1 MISVLSRISK
11 TSKLPI
17 QQQSLVALSIRLS
30 SNEASFQTKPYK
42 LHRLESGPSTN
53 ISVTRNDALDYYRKM
68 VIIRRMETA
77 AGNLY
82 KERLVRGFCH
92 LYAGQ
97 EAIAVGLCA
106 SKDNEDAIITSY
118 RCHAWT
124 YLTGSGI
131 SQILSE
137 LTAFELSLVDLKR
150 TYLLSGHCTT
160 QIKIATKLKLPK
172 IFAIPQVDVLVTCME
187 KGGSMHMYNKNFF
200 GGNGIVGAQQ
210 ALGAGLAFAH
220 KYNKKKNVS
229 YTLFGD
235 GAANQGQLYEVINM
249 CALWDL
255 PCIFICENN
264 GYGMGTPADRA
275 SAVTDY
281 YTRGDY
287 IPGVWA
293 DGMDVLAVRETIR
306 WSREYCNAGK
316 GPLMLEFATYRYSGH
331 SMSDPGTSYRT
342 RDEVQQMRKT
352 SDPITG
358 FRDKIIAAGL
368 ASEEELKGIDKEAK
382 KEVDA
387 AVNIARTEPPLPPES
402 LYCDIYHN
410 TPPQYVRGV
419 TLDES
424 VVQKHCRTE
433 DLMKSLGLNA

>member
-1 MISVLSRISK
+1 MINVLSNVIKPSRI
-11 TSKLPI
+11 PV
-17 QQQSLVALSIRLS
+17 QQQSLIAFSIRLA
-30 SNEASFQTKPYK
+30 SNEASFQTKPFK

-53 ISVTRNDALDYYRKM
+53 VSVTRNDALDYYHKM
-68 VIIRRMETA
+68 VVIRRMETA

-82 KERLVRGFCH
+82 KERLIRGFCH
-92 LYAGQ
+92 LYTGQ
-97 EAIAVGLCA
+97 EAVAVGLCA
-106 SKDNEDAIITSY
+106 AKDSEDALITSY
-118 RCHAWT
+118 RCHGFT
-124 YLTGSGI
+124 YLTGSKI
-131 SQILSE
+131 EQVLSE
-137 LTAFELSLVDLKR
+137 LTGRR
-150 TYLLSGHCTT
+150 TGNVYG
-160 QIKIATKLKLPK
+160 
-172 IFAIPQVDVLVTCME
+172 

-210 ALGAGLAFAH
+210 ALGAGLAFAQ
-220 KYNKKKNVS
+220 KYNKKKNVA

-249 CALWDL
+249 CALWHL

-264 GYGMGTPADRA
+264 GYGMGTPVDRS

-293 DGMDVLAVRETIR
+293 DGMDVLAVREAIR
-306 WSREYCNAGK
+306 WSREYCNTGK

-342 RDEVQQMRKT
+342 RDEVQQIRKT
-352 SDPITG
+352 RDPITG
-358 FRDKIIAAGL
+358 FKDKIIAAGL
-368 ASEEELKGIDKEAK
+368 VSEEELKDIDKEAK

-387 AVNIARTEPPLPPES
+387 AVNIARTEPALPTES

-419 TLDES
+419 TLEES
-424 VVQKHCRTE
+424 AVQKHCRTE

>member
-1 MISVLSRISK
+1 MISALSIAIKASK
-11 TSKLPI
+11 TPV
-17 QQQSLVALSIRLS
+17 QQQSLIALSIRLAS
-30 SNEASFQTKPYK
+30 KEASFQTKPYK

-53 ISVTRNDALDYYRKM
+53 VSVTRNDALDFYRKM
-68 VIIRRMETA
+68 MVIRRMETA

-106 SKDNEDAIITSY
+106 AKDDEDAIITSY

-124 YLTGSGI
+124 YLTGSNI
-131 SQILSE
+131 VKILSE
-137 LTAFELSLVDLKR
+137 LTGRR
-150 TYLLSGHCTT
+150 TGNVYG
-160 QIKIATKLKLPK
+160 
-172 IFAIPQVDVLVTCME
+172 

-210 ALGAGLAFAH
+210 ALSA
-220 KYNKKKNVS
+220 
-229 YTLFGD
+229 
-235 GAANQGQLYEVINM
+235 VINM

-264 GYGMGTPADRA
+264 GYGMGTPADRS

-287 IPGVWA
+287 IPGIWA

-306 WSREYCNAGK
+306 WSREYCNDGK

-331 SMSDPGTSYRT
+331 SMSDPGTSYRS
-342 RDEVQQMRKT
+342 RDEVQQIRKT
-352 SDPITG
+352 RDPIAG
-358 FRDKIIAAGL
+358 FKDKIIAAGL
-368 ASEEELKGIDKEAK
+368 VSEEELKVIDKEAK

-387 AVNIARTEPPLPPES
+387 AVNVARTEPPLPPES

-424 VVQKHCRTE
+424 VIQKHCRSE
-433 DLMKSLGLNA
+433 DLIKSLELNSR

>member
-1 MISVLSRISK
+1 MINFLSNVIRASK
-11 TSKLPI
+11 VPV
-17 QQQSLVALSIRLS
+17 QQQSLVAFSIRLA

-42 LHRLESGPSTN
+42 LHRLDSGPSTN
-53 ISVTRNDALDYYRKM
+53 VSVTRDDALDYYRKM
-68 VIIRRMETA
+68 MIIRRMETA

-106 SKDNEDAIITSY
+106 SKDSEDAIITSY

-131 SQILSE
+131 TQILSE
-137 LTAFELSLVDLKR
+137 LTGRR
-150 TYLLSGHCTT
+150 TGNVHG
-160 QIKIATKLKLPK
+160 
-172 IFAIPQVDVLVTCME
+172 

-220 KYNKKKNVS
+220 KYNEKKNVS

-264 GYGMGTPADRA
+264 GYGMGTPAGRA

-287 IPGVWA
+287 IPGIWA

-352 SDPITG
+352 RDPITG
-358 FRDKIIAAGL
+358 FKDKIIAAGL
-368 ASEEELKGIDKEAK
+368 VTEEELKGIDKEIR

-387 AVNIARTEPPLPPES
+387 AVNIARTEPSLPPES

-433 DLMKSLGLNA
+433 DLIKSLKLNC

>member
-1 MISVLSRISK
+1 MINVLSNVIKASK
-11 TSKLPI
+11 VPI
-17 QQQSLVALSIRLS
+17 QQQSLVAFSIRLA
-30 SNEASFQTKPYK
+30 SNEVSFQTKPYK

-53 ISVTRNDALDYYRKM
+53 VSVTRDDALDFYHKM
-68 VIIRRMETA
+68 MMIRRMETA

-82 KERLVRGFCH
+82 KERLIRGFCH

-106 SKDNEDAIITSY
+106 AKDNDDAIITSY

-124 YLTGSGI
+124 YLTGSTVAE
-131 SQILSE
+131 ILSE
-137 LTAFELSLVDLKR
+137 LTGFWHIHHFPGRR
-150 TYLLSGHCTT
+150 TGN
-160 QIKIATKLKLPK
+160 
-172 IFAIPQVDVLVTCME
+172 VRG

-264 GYGMGTPADRA
+264 GYGMGTPASRA

-287 IPGVWA
+287 IPGVWV

-316 GPLMLEFATYRYSGH
+316 GPLMLEFATYRYFGH

-352 SDPITG
+352 RDPITG
-358 FRDKIIAAGL
+358 FKDKIIAAGL
-368 ASEEELKGIDKEAK
+368 ASEDELKDIDKK
-382 KEVDA
+382 VRKEVS
-387 AVNIARTEPPLPPES
+387 P
-402 LYCDIYHN
+402 
-410 TPPQYVRGV
+410 
-419 TLDES
+419 
-424 VVQKHCRTE
+424 
-433 DLMKSLGLNA
+433 